1 MSRERHAGDRVN
13 KMKRGDLVTLK
24 KQNEGF
30 YHWNSTRDPKR
41 RGFYLVDKDTR
52 TILNGSL
59 HSNKTTC
66 VFGTGDLCLV
76 LETFGDQILVMNS
89 SCQSGL
95 IERGL
100 VEVVK

>member
-1 MSRERHAGDRVN
+1 MN
-13 KMKRGDLVTLK
+13 RGDLVTLK

-30 YHWNSTRDPKR
+30 YHWNSTRDSKR

-59 HSNKTTC
+59 YSNKTTC

-76 LETFGDQILVMNS
+76 LETHGDQILVMNS